1 MSPDST
7 PVRLTATERLRRMLA
22 IVPWVAAQPD
32 GAAIDEICAR
42 FDLDRR
48 QLQECLDT
56 AFMVGLHPYTPD
68 ALIDVWIE
76 ADRVRLRLPDFFTR
90 PLRLTPEQALALLA
104 AGRSLVKVPG
114 SDPDGP
120 LARGL
125 AKLTASLAPGGDGAS
140 VVDVEL
146 GPSGGGVLPRLQ
158 DAVATRRRVD
168 LDYYSYGRDQLT
180 HRRVDPWRI
189 HAEQGQWYLEA
200 WCHSSDDVRVFRLDR
215 VADAV
220 VLDEPF
226 TPPADLAQV
235 SVFRPR
241 PDDPRIALE
250 LAPSARWVADQYPVE
265 EVQTTADGG
274 LRVVLAVVAVP
285 WLERLLVRLGP
296 DARVVDAPP
305 DLTHAGP
312 HAAERILRRYDQ
324 SAEA

>member
-1 MSPDST
+1 MSPDRGAPT
-7 PVRLTATERLRRMLA
+7 RLTATERLRRMLA

-32 GAAIDEICAR
+32 GASTDEICAR

-76 ADRVRLRLPDFFTR
+76 GDRVRLRLPDFFTR
-90 PLRLTPEQALALLA
+90 PLRLTPDQALALLA

-114 SDPDGP
+114 NDPDGP

-125 AKLTASLAPGGDGAS
+125 AKLTASLAPGGGAD

-146 GPSGGGVLPRLQ
+146 GPSGGDVLTRLQ
-158 DAVATRRRVD
+158 EAVAERRQVD
-168 LDYYSYGRDQLT
+168 LDYYSYGRDELT
-180 HRRVDPWRI
+180 HRRVDPWRV

-215 VADAV
+215 VADAT
-220 VLDEPF
+220 VLDERFAVPDDVAHV
-226 TPPADLAQV
+226 TI
-235 SVFRPR
+235 FRPR
-241 PDDPRIALE
+241 PDDPRITVD
-250 LAPSARWVADQYPVE
+250 LAPAARWVADQYPVE
-265 EVQTTADGG
+265 RAEDIDDGG
-274 LRVVLAVVAVP
+274 LRVELAVVAVP

-296 DARVVDAPP
+296 DATLVDPP
-305 DLTHAGP
+305 AELADVGSR
-312 HAAERILRRYDQ
+312 AAERILRRYT
-324 SAEA
+324 